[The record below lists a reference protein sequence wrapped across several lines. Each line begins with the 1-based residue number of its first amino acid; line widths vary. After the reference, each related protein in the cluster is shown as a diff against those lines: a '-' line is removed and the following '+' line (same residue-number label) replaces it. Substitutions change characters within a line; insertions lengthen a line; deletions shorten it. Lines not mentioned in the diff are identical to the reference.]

1 MEFEAS
7 VVAQCD
13 ALISFIQ
20 QRKLGLIEAIT
31 AEMNLKVQKL
41 KEQMKT
47 CEKKFQS
54 VAGLLQY
61 GNECLQETDAASFL
75 LVRLINNQLHPKSAN
90 ETKAVG
96 EGLYLGRACTNTV
109 KPPLVATSLQ
119 QPLFPA
125 DSPYIDS
132 CLNLSTMAAFFCPQG
147 GCCGEVQ
154 MYFSLD

>member
-13 ALISFIQ
+13 ALMSFIQ

-31 AEMNLKVQKL
+31 AEMNLKIQKL

-75 LVRLINNQLHPKSAN
+75 LVRLINYQLHPESAH
-90 ETKAVG
+90 EPKGVG
-96 EGLYLGRACTNTV
+96 EGLYLGGGCTNTV
-109 KPPLVATSLQ
+109 KPPL
-119 QPLFPA
+119 
-125 DSPYIDS
+125 
-132 CLNLSTMAAFFCPQG
+132 
-147 GCCGEVQ
+147 
-154 MYFSLD
+154 

>member
-75 LVRLINNQLHPKSAN
+75 LVRLINYQLHLESAN
-90 ETKAVG
+90 ETKGVG
-96 EGLYLGRACTNTV
+96 EGLYLSRACTNTV
-109 KPPLVATSLQ
+109 KPPLMATALYNSH
-119 QPLFPA
+119 
-125 DSPYIDS
+125 
-132 CLNLSTMAAFFCPQG
+132 FFGQT
-147 GCCGEVQ
+147 VHT
-154 MYFSLD
+154 LTHV

>member
-31 AEMNLKVQKL
+31 AEMNLKIQKL

-75 LVRLINNQLHPKSAN
+75 LVRLINYQLHPESAH
-90 ETKAVG
+90 G
-96 EGLYLGRACTNTV
+96 
-109 KPPLVATSLQ
+109 KPREWVRVSTLEEVVLIQSNLHYNGHDSTMAYALQ

-125 DSPYIDS
+125 QSIH
-132 CLNLSTMAAFFCPQG
+132 
-147 GCCGEVQ
+147 
-154 MYFSLD
+154 

>member
-20 QRKLGLIEAIT
+20 RRKLGLIEAIT
-31 AEMNLKVQKL
+31 AEMNLKIQKL

-75 LVRLINNQLHPKSAN
+75 LVRLINYKLHPESAN
-90 ETKAVG
+90 ETKGVG
-96 EGLYLGRACTNTV
+96 
-109 KPPLVATSLQ
+109 
-119 QPLFPA
+119 
-125 DSPYIDS
+125 
-132 CLNLSTMAAFFCPQG
+132 
-147 GCCGEVQ
+147 
-154 MYFSLD
+154 